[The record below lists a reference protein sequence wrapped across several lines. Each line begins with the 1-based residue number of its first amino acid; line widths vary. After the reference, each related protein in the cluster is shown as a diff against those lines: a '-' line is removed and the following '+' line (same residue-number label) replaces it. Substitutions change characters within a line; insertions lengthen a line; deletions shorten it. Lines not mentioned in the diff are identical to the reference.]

1 MKDNWWN
8 TKGQEIEKFGE
19 CNNSQGLYSAL
30 KTAYGPKTNTVAPVK
45 NADGTQLFTDMKET
59 SDRWKEHFQQ
69 LLNQE
74 CTVDNDETDHLTA
87 RETMIH
93 LHRRS

>member
-8 TKGQEIEKFGE
+8 TKAQEIEKFGE

-45 NADGTQLFTDMKET
+45 NADVTQLFTDMKEI
-59 SDRWKEHFQQ
+59 SD
-69 LLNQE
+69 
-74 CTVDNDETDHLTA
+74 
-87 RETMIH
+87 
-93 LHRRS
+93 